1 MITANSVEFLSD
13 NIKNILAREIPRQDV
28 SFNLE
33 TCARDYKKI
42 VFLKGGAEIGALLY
56 IVSENI
62 FFISVMA
69 IDAQAAPMVGNDCYL
84 WVENE
89 AKKIGCEYIQ
99 FESPRR
105 AMLRHSIKY
114 GWSIVNV
121 KYQKKL

>member
-1 MITANSVEFLSD
+1 MITANSVETFSER
-13 NIKNILAREIPRQDV
+13 IKDILAREIPRQDV

-33 TCARDYKKI
+33 TCERDYKKI
-42 VFLKGGAEIGALLY
+42 VFLKDGAEIGALLY

-69 IDAQAAPMVGNDCYL
+69 IDAQAAPFIGNDCYL
-84 WVENE
+84 WIEQE

-105 AMLRHSIKY
+105 GMLKHSIKY

-121 KYQKKL
+121 KYQRKL